1 LPAAQ
6 RQKLA
11 DCAMSSSFTAGET
24 IFRENDPANRFYL
37 IRTGS
42 VALET
47 EQAEGEAIRIVTL
60 GPGDLLGW
68 SWLFAPYRW
77 QFSARALDPVSAVFF
92 YGTRLRE
99 HCEADPELGMAEVM
113 MQRLQAARRQLTEL
127 SAIALRSQAE
137 ALQLTAQLGCAPPG
151 RKHFRPAHAHPHNP
165 PQPKYKS

>member
-1 LPAAQ
+1 
-6 RQKLA
+6 
-11 DCAMSSSFTAGET
+11 MNSSFSAREV
-24 IFRENDPANRFYL
+24 IFRESDPANRFYL
-37 IRTGS
+37 IRSGS

-47 EQAEGEAIRIVTL
+47 AQAEGEAIRISTL

-77 QFSARALDPVSAVFF
+77 QFSARALEPVSAVFF

-99 HCEADPELGMAEVM
+99 HCEADPELGFALVLGMAEVM

-137 ALQLTAQLGCAPPG
+137 ALQLTARLGCAPAG
-151 RKHFRPAHAHPHNP
+151 RKQIRPIHTRLENHPTSKNKP
-165 PQPKYKS
+165 